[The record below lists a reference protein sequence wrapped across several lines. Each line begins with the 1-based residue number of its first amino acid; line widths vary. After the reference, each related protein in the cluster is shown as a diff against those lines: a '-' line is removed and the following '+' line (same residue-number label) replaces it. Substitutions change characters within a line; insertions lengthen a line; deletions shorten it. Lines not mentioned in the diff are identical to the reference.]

1 LFGEIF
7 VCFVVQRKA
16 VSRCACHRSPRRV
29 PTGNGSR
36 DLCESHWSAGIL
48 PAWGAISPEKRRLEA
63 SAPVVVRPFA
73 EVSSRVQSAKFQL
86 GEFSEPV

>member
-1 LFGEIF
+1 MNLRFTIYDLRLASHRESRVII
-7 VCFVVQRKA
+7 CETRKSCI
-16 VSRCACHRSPRRV
+16 V
-29 PTGNGSR
+29 NR

-73 EVSSRVQSAKFQL
+73 EVSNRKFSAAKA
-86 GEFSEPV
+86 